1 MDVRGIKQIQPIK
14 QTEPTNLRDVTMT
27 GLVDIRGISPGY
39 NGYSAKYPGADD
51 DVPRVYDDLDDFR
64 PY

>member
-1 MDVRGIKQIQPIK
+1 MA
-14 QTEPTNLRDVTMT
+14 